1 MPIFVVFVS
10 AGVLFDDVFFLWV
23 SLNVKKVS
31 TGTNGRIVI
40 MEAHFD
46 DEKYVLINLGNS
58 NTEVEEI
65 KPFVSSIGS

>member
-31 TGTNGRIVI
+31 TSTNGRIVI